1 MQPGDD
7 DRIER
12 KLAAVLAADVAGYS
26 RLMGVDEEGTL
37 TEWKAHRRTIVDPS
51 IKEHHGRIVKS
62 TGDGILV
69 EFASVVD
76 AVRCAVEIQRGMA
89 GRNAEVPPEKRIE
102 LRIGVNLG
110 DIIVDAGDIF
120 GDGVNV
126 AARLEG
132 LAEPGGIC
140 ISRVVRDEVRD
151 KLALGFEDMGEREV
165 KNIARPIRA
174 YRVRTESAPSARA
187 PIGRPGGEN
196 GPARPDRRRRLW
208 AATAVVVILVA
219 GIGIWLIPGLY
230 SRPGMTQAAAERASI
245 AVLPFSNLSGDP
257 QQDYFSDGLTEDILI
272 SLAHFPQLFVI
283 ARNSTFAYKGKSV
296 AVNEVGRAL
305 GVRYVLEG
313 SVQKAADRVR
323 ITAQLIDA
331 QSGGHLWADRY
342 ERPLSDVFAVQD
354 EITERI
360 ATTLVSNIE
369 RAAIEA
375 ARRKAPENLG
385 AYDLYL
391 QGRELRRT
399 SLKPK
404 LLEAEQLFEKA
415 ISLDP
420 SFAPSFAELA
430 LSQFLAISLQW
441 DPSRKAEFL
450 DKGFS
455 YARRAIALAP
465 SLPLASLVLGD
476 LYLRKPDYEAAVL
489 WGRKAIELNP
499 GDAESYAGFAN
510 ILTFAGRAA
519 EAIPQI
525 ERALRLDPNHPPV
538 YDMFIGRAHVFSS
551 EYEKGIPFLRSC
563 VERAPDFWPCR
574 THLAAALGQLGR
586 IDEAHQALQAMLR
599 LHPLAS
605 VHEYVQQSDFRAG
618 PEYDRVLDGLR
629 KAGLPE

>member
-12 KLAAVLAADVAGYS
+12 KLAAILAADVAGYS

-37 TEWKAHRRTIVDPS
+37 TRWKAHRRTIVDPS

-62 TGDGILV
+62 TGDGILA

-89 GRNAEVPPEKRIE
+89 GRNAEVPREKRIE

-110 DIIVDAGDIF
+110 DIIIDAGDIF

-174 YRVRTESAPSARA
+174 YRVRTESDLPARA
-187 PIGRPGGEN
+187 PIGWPGGES
-196 GPARPDRRRRLW
+196 GRARPDRRPRLW
-208 AATAVVVILVA
+208 AVTAVVVILVA
-219 GIGIWLIPGLY
+219 GIGMWLMPRLY
-230 SRPGMTQAAAERASI
+230 SRPGMTPIAAERASI
-245 AVLPFSNLSGDP
+245 AVLPFINLSGDP
-257 QQDYFSDGLTEDILI
+257 QQDYFSDGLTEDILTA
-272 SLAHFPQLFVI
+272 LAHFPQLFVI

-296 AVNEVGRAL
+296 AVNEIGRAL

-323 ITAQLIDA
+323 ITAQLVDA

-465 SLPLASLVLGD
+465 SLPLANLVLGD
-476 LYLRKPDYEAAVL
+476 LYVRKPDYEAAVL

-519 EAIPQI
+519 EAVPQI

-538 YDMFIGRAHVFSS
+538 YDMLMGRAYVFSG

-563 VERAPDFWPCR
+563 VERAPDFWPCP

-586 IDEAHQALQAMLR
+586 IDEAQQPLQTLLR
-599 LHPLAS
+599 LHPFAS

>member
-1 MQPGDD
+1 M
-7 DRIER
+7 
-12 KLAAVLAADVAGYS
+12 
-26 RLMGVDEEGTL
+26 
-37 TEWKAHRRTIVDPS
+37 
-51 IKEHHGRIVKS
+51 
-62 TGDGILV
+62 
-69 EFASVVD
+69 
-76 AVRCAVEIQRGMA
+76 
-89 GRNAEVPPEKRIE
+89 
-102 LRIGVNLG
+102 
-110 DIIVDAGDIF
+110 
-120 GDGVNV
+120 
-126 AARLEG
+126 
-132 LAEPGGIC
+132 
-140 ISRVVRDEVRD
+140 
-151 KLALGFEDMGEREV
+151 
-165 KNIARPIRA
+165 
-174 YRVRTESAPSARA
+174 
-187 PIGRPGGEN
+187 
-196 GPARPDRRRRLW
+196 
-208 AATAVVVILVA
+208 
-219 GIGIWLIPGLY
+219 
-230 SRPGMTQAAAERASI
+230 
-245 AVLPFSNLSGDP
+245 
-257 QQDYFSDGLTEDILI
+257 
-272 SLAHFPQLFVI
+272 
-283 ARNSTFAYKGKSV
+283 
-296 AVNEVGRAL
+296 
-305 GVRYVLEG
+305 
-313 SVQKAADRVR
+313 QKAADRVR
-323 ITAQLIDA
+323 ITVQLIDA

-342 ERPLSDVFAVQD
+342 DRPLSDVFAVQD

-420 SFAPSFAELA
+420 GFAPPFAELA
-430 LSQFLAISLQW
+430 LSQYVAISLQW

-510 ILTFAGRAA
+510 ILTFAGRSA

-538 YDMFIGRAHVFSS
+538 YDMFIGRAHVFSG

-605 VHEYVQQSDFRAG
+605 VHEYVRQSDFRAG
-618 PEYDRVLDGLR
+618 PEYDRVLDGPR